1 MSSPGHFPGQHPQLG
16 LTFRYFQE
24 TDCFVKSL
32 TARPWA
38 PDGETGGESWMDLRA
53 IAMGLAFALM
63 WSSAFT
69 SARIIVMDASP
80 LFSLAVR
87 FLISGLIGVAIARW
101 LGQSWR
107 LTRGQWKATII
118 FGVCQNALYLG
129 LNFVAMQWIEASLAA
144 IIASTMPLLAA
155 LATWM
160 IFGERIRPL
169 GLLGLLAGLAGVVLI
184 MGTRIGAGVDLFG
197 VFLCVIAVLALT
209 IATLA
214 LRGATSGGNFMMVV
228 GLQMLIG
235 SAILFAA
242 APLSEE
248 IFVNPTLRLGLAFA
262 YTTIVPGLMA
272 TFIWVLLLNRIGA
285 IRAATFHF
293 LNPVFGVAVA
303 SMLLGERLGML
314 DLIGVAIVTLGILA
328 VQLSRQ
334 PARTNSDSLSVK
346 N

>member
-1 MSSPGHFPGQHPQLG
+1 
-16 LTFRYFQE
+16 
-24 TDCFVKSL
+24 
-32 TARPWA
+32 
-38 PDGETGGESWMDLRA
+38 MDLRA
-53 IAMGLAFALM
+53 IAMGLTFAFM

-87 FLISGLIGVAIARW
+87 FLISGLIGVAIARA
-101 LGQSWR
+101 LGQTWR
-107 LTRGQWKATII
+107 LTPGQWRATVI
-118 FGVCQNALYLG
+118 FGICQNALYLG

-144 IIASTMPLLAA
+144 IIASTMPLLVA
-155 LATWM
+155 LATW
-160 IFGERIRPL
+160 GLYGDRLRPL
-169 GLLGLLAGLAGVVLI
+169 GVAGLVAGIAGVALI

-197 VFLCVIAVLALT
+197 VALCVIGVLALAV
-209 IATLA
+209 ATLA

-235 SAILFAA
+235 SALLFVA

-303 SMLLGERLGML
+303 SVMLGEKLGPL
-314 DLIGVAIVTLGILA
+314 DILGVAVVTLGILA

-334 PARTNSDSLSVK
+334 PKPAATHQADSGK
-346 N
+346 APT